1 MLKNV
6 ERLLIDYLKNHRPN
20 IKSEYVFINSV
31 NNLPFKDAKILT
43 SIVRNAFIKADV
55 DISKKKAGAHSLRH
69 SLATN
74 MLKSNT
80 PLPVIKEILGHTNIN
95 TEKYISVDI
104 EGLRRMSLEVPIYE

>member
-1 MLKNV
+1 M
-6 ERLLIDYLKNHRPN
+6 IDYHKNHRPN

-74 MLKSNT
+74 MLKNNT

-95 TEKYISVDI
+95 TTEKYISVDI

>member
-1 MLKNV
+1 MANQEENIIKKGQNKFCAW
-6 ERLLIDYLKNHRPN
+6 RLI
-20 IKSEYVFINSV
+20 IF
-31 NNLPFKDAKILT
+31 DAKILT

-74 MLKSNT
+74 MLKNNT

-95 TEKYISVDI
+95 TTEKYISVDI
-104 EGLRRMSLEVPIYE
+104 EGLRRMSLEVPTYE